1 MMDFEPKHLMKVQ
14 VGNILL

>member
-1 MMDFEPKHLMKVQ
+1 MDFEPKHLMKVQ